1 MEYNFLKRFIKIIN
15 AINEIE
21 FKEEIFKDFI
31 NECKLMGVYNNLLL
45 NVIVDDDISEDLENN
60 ISIDMVMEFN
70 QVIKTSDINVF
81 LLIKFAQD
89 FMNYERNYK
98 LNNYTSMY
106 DLDDRSSDVAIEGLS
121 KILTQNKGETT
132 F

>member
-45 NVIVDDDISEDLENN
+45 NVIVDDDISEDLESN
-60 ISIDMVMEFN
+60 ISIDMVIEFN

-89 FMNYERNYK
+89 FMNYERSQK
-98 LNNYTSMY
+98 LNNYAYMY
-106 DLDDRSSDVAIEGLS
+106 DLDDRSSDAAIEGLS